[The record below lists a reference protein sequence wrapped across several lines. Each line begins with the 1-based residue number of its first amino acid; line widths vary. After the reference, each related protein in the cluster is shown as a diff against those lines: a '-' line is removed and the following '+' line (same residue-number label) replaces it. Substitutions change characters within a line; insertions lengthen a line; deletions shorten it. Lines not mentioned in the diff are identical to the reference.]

1 MSKQKT
7 PRKSAAKSA
16 VSKAVKKATS
26 GNITSLAAVKKASV
40 QAAKQAA
47 RETAKVQARA
57 QKVAHAV
64 ADAVSSPNRYAFA
77 MPAQPVQS
85 FSRFFSQFPFNS
97 QLNTTMES
105 IMTKSPL
112 NFDQFVQQA
121 TEQSRQTVEA
131 AVKSANIWANG
142 VEQLMKTSMQFM
154 QDSQTRQTE
163 AFKTLMSC
171 KTINELTEAQNQLAQ
186 RAYDDMITSA
196 TKMSEISAKVA
207 TDSLQPLNEQMSKT
221 MKKASAA

>member
-1 MSKQKT
+1 
-7 PRKSAAKSA
+7 
-16 VSKAVKKATS
+16 
-26 GNITSLAAVKKASV
+26 
-40 QAAKQAA
+40 
-47 RETAKVQARA
+47 
-57 QKVAHAV
+57 
-64 ADAVSSPNRYAFA
+64 
-77 MPAQPVQS
+77 
-85 FSRFFSQFPFNS
+85 
-97 QLNTTMES
+97 
-105 IMTKSPL
+105 MTKSPL

-142 VEQLMKTSMQFM
+142 CEEMMKASMKFM
-154 QDSQTRQTE
+154 QDSSARQTE

-207 TDSLQPLNEQMSKT
+207 TDSMQPLNEQMSKS
-221 MKKASAA
+221 MKKATAA